1 MSGSSDFSQGVFD
14 CPACRGQAVTTTT
27 IGHGTDVVMRERY
40 ERDEDT
46 GEPLELPPVAQEIAT
61 ETVVRHHCEGCGHEW
76 EEGL

>member
-1 MSGSSDFSQGVFD
+1 MSGSDFSQGVFD
-14 CPACRGQAVTTTT
+14 CPACCGQAVTSREIGQGTTT
-27 IGHGTDVVMRERY
+27 VMRERF

-46 GEPLELPPVAQEIAT
+46 GEPLELPPVAQEIVT